1 MSEPLT
7 VETQKIC
14 SKCGKLKNLDD
25 FSIDKRNIGG
35 HVGICK
41 SCKNLYYKEKYREN
55 PKKYIERGRIW
66 KEKHPKKRK
75 KYSKEYRETHKEY
88 IKELHRNHYRLN
100 RRRLIAKSKA
110 YYEGHKDEVKLKKKI
125 YRDSHKEET
134 SQYNRRY
141 RGRKKLER
149 RGII

>member
-1 MSEPLT
+1 M
-7 VETQKIC
+7 ETQKVC
-14 SKCGKLKNLDD
+14 SKCGRLKNLAD

-35 HVGICK
+35 HAGICR
-41 SCKNLYYKEKYREN
+41 SCKSLYYKEKYREN

-66 KEKHPKKRK
+66 KEKHPEYVKKVNK
-75 KYSKEYRETHKEY
+75 GYQKTHKGH
-88 IKELHRNHYRLN
+88 IKKLNRDYYRLN
-100 RRRLIAKSKA
+100 REKLIARSKV
-110 YYEGHKDEVKLKKKI
+110 YYEGHKDEVKIKKKI

-134 SQYNRRY
+134 SEYNRRY